1 MNPNPDAVMLP
12 QDRKQGARMVDRVAS
27 IADIAEPLL
36 GIDRTRGQRAYIRLQ
51 PNGKLFITPN
61 VLDTILFPKDHE
73 RDGLP
78 RYHWILQPDG
88 SEFGFLVDSARLDH
102 GTDNKTSE

>member
-1 MNPNPDAVMLP
+1 MTNDRRPDALMLP

-36 GIDRTRGQRAYIRLQ
+36 GIDRTIGERAYIRLQ
-51 PNGKLFITPN
+51 PNSKLFITAN
-61 VLDTILFPKDHE
+61 VLDTILFPKDHA

-88 SEFGFLVDSARLDH
+88 SEFGYLVDSTFLNTR
-102 GTDNKTSE
+102 T